1 MKLFDAVVYGASI
14 LALYLTDITTSL
26 VKYTCTC
33 IYIVS
38 TLFIV
43 VRSNGAGLIKHIII
57 SIRERV
63 KQFLS
68 RQIINHI

>member
-1 MKLFDAVVYGASI
+1 MKLFDAVLYRVSI
-14 LALYLTDITTSL
+14 LALYFTDITTSL

-33 IYIVS
+33 IYIMS
-38 TLFIV
+38 TLFSV
-43 VRSNGAGLIKHIII
+43 VRSNGACLIKHIII

>member
-1 MKLFDAVVYGASI
+1 MKLFDAVLYRVSI
-14 LALYLTDITTSL
+14 LALYFTDITTSL

-33 IYIVS
+33 IYIMS
-38 TLFIV
+38 TLFNV
-43 VRSNGAGLIKHIII
+43 VRSNGACLIKYIII

>member
-14 LALYLTDITTSL
+14 LALYLTEITTSL

-43 VRSNGAGLIKHIII
+43 VRSNGACLIKHIII